1 MAKLLPEITKAADVL
16 GHPAIAKNSRGE
28 AAPASGQ
35 LAHLVS
41 EADAEFR
48 KVTASNNSN
57 LDPDF
62 VKSVSSFGFPI
73 AGITRGSNSQ
83 MTNTMQRFGDS
94 LQKLGVD
101 ADIIKEITLS
111 GISNWTTDA
120 GPWLYDLDAPSK
132 KVFPV
137 LTPIRN
143 KISRPKGV
151 GTSHRFRRID
161 GITGSQTGGV
171 ANARISFAENVSTS
185 FRGLSLNRPG
195 KVTYSTSTANILYT
209 LYGISDDLTWASQY
223 AGQGFE
229 DLRGLISRNTLLAH
243 MMGEEQLMLS
253 GRITAID
260 DPLIASGNVTQRA
273 AGTGANAQAGETAIT
288 GQSTSIY
295 VSVTAIGHFGESV
308 ESEEVITVTVA
319 TGNVVDV
326 TLNTLPAG
334 AHGFRVYVGTGAS
347 DPGSTGHYACSWNAT
362 GYDMYGLNYTGGNV
376 FTISGALPTTG
387 ANPPATDTSG
397 NANDFD
403 GLMTQTNANGLV
415 VPRLNG
421 PLTLDAI
428 TKNVF
433 LPGWL
438 QYKSDVDEAWVHA
451 IESIAITDL
460 TLGASG
466 NPYRINVGE
475 GDVGVAG
482 GYRVDRLVNKVTG
495 KFVAVTVHPYMEQ
508 GNILFLSYGLP
519 FPNSEVP
526 NVWEMRMVQ
535 DYMQIDW
542 PVIQMSYDT
551 STFTYGSLIGY
562 APAYNAVLS
571 GVQAR

>member
-1 MAKLLPEITKAADVL
+1 MAKLLPEITKASDVL
-16 GHPAIAKNSRGE
+16 GHPGIAKNNRGE
-28 AAPASGQ
+28 AAPAPGQ
-35 LAHLVS
+35 LANLVAES
-41 EADAEFR
+41 DAEFR
-48 KVTASNNSN
+48 KVTATSGAN
-57 LDPDF
+57 LDPEF
-62 VKSVSSFGFPI
+62 VKSVASFGFPV
-73 AGITRGSNSQ
+73 AGISRGSNSQ
-83 MTNTMQRFGDS
+83 MANTMQRFGDS

-161 GITGSQTGGV
+161 GITGSQTGSL

-195 KVTYSTSTANILYT
+195 KISYATSTANVLYT
-209 LYGISDDLTWASQY
+209 LYGLSDDLTWAAQY
-223 AGQGFE
+223 AAEGFE
-229 DLRGLISRNTLLAH
+229 DLRGLISRNVLLAH

-253 GRITAID
+253 GRSTAIGRPTLAD
-260 DPLIASGNVTQRA
+260 ANVTQRA
-273 AGTGANAQAGETAIT
+273 AGTGPNAQPGETAIT
-288 GQSTSIY
+288 GQTTSIY
-295 VSVTAIGHFGESV
+295 VGVTAIGHFGESV
-308 ESEEVITVTVA
+308 ESTHISTVTVSS
-319 TGNVVDV
+319 GNVVDV

-334 AHGFRVYVGTGAS
+334 AHGFRVYVSTGAS
-347 DPGSTGHYACSWNAT
+347 DPGDGSRFVATWNAT

-387 ANPPATDTSG
+387 ATPPGSDTS
-397 NANDFD
+397 ASTNDFD
-403 GLMTQTNANGLV
+403 GLMTQTLANGLS
-415 VPRLNG
+415 VPRLNST
-421 PLTLDAI
+421 LSLDAI

-433 LPGWL
+433 LPHWL
-438 QYKSDVDEAWVHA
+438 QYKADVDEAWCHA

-460 TLGASG
+460 TLGAAG

-475 GDVGVAG
+475 GDVGVSS
-482 GYRVDRLVNKVTG
+482 GYRVDRIVNKVTG
-495 KFVAVTVHPYMEQ
+495 KSVAVTVHPYAEQ

-551 STFTYGSLIGY
+551 STFTFGALVGY

-571 GVQAR
+571 GIQAR

>member
-1 MAKLLPEITKAADVL
+1 MAHFTEITKAADIL
-16 GHPAIAKNSRGE
+16 GHPSIAKNNRGE
-28 AAPASGQ
+28 AVPAPGQ
-35 LAHLVS
+35 LANLVS
-41 EADAEFR
+41 EADSEFR
-48 KVTASNNSN
+48 KVVAM
-57 LDPDF
+57 DPSKLSDDF
-62 VKSVSSFGFPI
+62 VKSAAAFGFPV
-73 AGITRGSNSQ
+73 AGINRNGNSSGVSA
-83 MTNTMQRFGDS
+83 TMQRFGDS
-94 LQKLGVD
+94 LTKLGVD

-111 GISNWTTDA
+111 GIGNWTTSD

-137 LTPIRN
+137 LSPIRN
-143 KISRPKGV
+143 KLPRPKGV
-151 GTSHRFRRID
+151 GTSHRYRRID

-171 ANARISFAENVSTS
+171 ANQRISFAENVSTS

-195 KVTYSTSTANILYT
+195 KISYATSISNTPYT
-209 LYGISDDLTWASQY
+209 LYGLSDDLTWAAQY

-229 DLRGLISRNTLLAH
+229 DLRGLIARNVLMAH
-243 MMGEEQLMLS
+243 MMGEEQLVLA
-253 GRITAID
+253 GRTTALTA
-260 DPLIASGNVTQRA
+260 PTLAAGNLTQRA
-273 AGTGANAQAGETAIT
+273 AGTGPNAQAGEAALT
-288 GQSTSIY
+288 GQTTSIY
-295 VSVTAIGHFGESV
+295 VKVTAVGHFGESV
-308 ESEEVITVTVA
+308 ASSAQTVTVS

-334 AHGFRVYVGTGAS
+334 SHGFRVYASTGGS
-347 DPGSTGHYACSWNAT
+347 DPGDASRFVQTWNAT

-376 FTISGALPTTG
+376 FTISGALAVAGAATPT
-387 ANPPATDTSG
+387 ADTSAS
-397 NANDFD
+397 ANDFD

-415 VPRLNG
+415 VPRLNST
-421 PLTLDAI
+421 LTLDAI

-438 QYKSDVDEAWVHA
+438 QFKSDVDEAWCHA

-460 TLGASG
+460 TLGAAG

-475 GDVGVAG
+475 GDVAVTG
-482 GYRVDRLVNKVTG
+482 GYRVDRMVNKVTG
-495 KFVAVTVHPYMEQ
+495 KSVMVTVHPYAEQ

-519 FPNSEVP
+519 FPYSEVP

-535 DYMQIDW
+535 DYLQIDW

-551 STFTYGSLIGY
+551 STFTFGSLIGY

-571 GVQAR
+571 GIQAR